1 MKQGSKEARKEGRK
15 EGACAEFKKGKKT
28 LNILIN
34 FEMEV

>member
-28 LNILIN
+28 EHLD
-34 FEMEV
+34 